1 MKYLTEKGIIFVTKI
16 DGESQ
21 SLLNQRINYINENL
35 KQYKSN
41 QISSKVLNDLDLK
54 SKKNIAIKT
63 LGCKYF

>member
-35 KQYKSN
+35 KQYKFN

-54 SKKNIAIKT
+54 SKKNVAIKT